1 MSTDQEQTVSAE
13 KFRPDQIKHQEKKTT
28 SDRPWAMGK
37 LISTIMAKI
46 FGFLLLLFLI
56 FTFVFQWVRY
66 EEIKMT
72 PAVKPGDLLLVD
84 KLNKTS
90 QVRDLVA
97 LQVEDQVIIRRVIAV
112 GGDRVQIT
120 DQGVLVNGIIQSE
133 PYAVGETDLYKD
145 GFSGEVVLAEDE
157 IFVLADVRED
167 ALDSRAF
174 GPVRIQDLIGR
185 VAFFARRR
193 NF

>member
-1 MSTDQEQTVSAE
+1 ML
-13 KFRPDQIKHQEKKTT
+13 PDPKQIKNIQKPQQDQTKIRAGRLNSAQSWHF
-28 SDRPWAMGK
+28 GK
-37 LISTIMAKI
+37 LISTILLKI
-46 FGFLLLLFLI
+46 FGFLLLLYII

-66 EEIKMT
+66 DEIKMT

-84 KLNKTS
+84 KINKVS

-97 LQVEDQVIIRRVIAV
+97 LQSEEQMLIRRVIAV

-133 PYAVGETDLYKD
+133 PYAIGETNLYKD
-145 GFSGEVVLAEDE
+145 GFTGEVVLAADE
-157 IFVLADVRED
+157 VFVLADVRED
-167 ALDSRAF
+167 ALDSRVF
-174 GPVRIQDLIGR
+174 GPVRISDLIGR
-185 VAFFARRR
+185 VAFFVRRR